1 VSESKIDEADAD
13 TAATDRISPD
23 PKGRMSSDERREQI
37 VEAAIAVFGAKGYV
51 GTTTDDVA
59 RAASVSQPYVVRLF
73 GTKENLFLAAL
84 GSALER
90 LLAAFRSA
98 PNVADLHERGE
109 LMGQTYLN
117 LLEVR
122 GLHQILSQAFL
133 LGAHPVI
140 GPAARAGFAQVW
152 HFLRGDPA
160 NGGAGFTPEEAQK
173 FLAMGMLIN
182 TMVGLRMTEEYGKD
196 AGMTELFDECFP
208 FSIQMVLDEA
218 PRVDEPW

>member
-1 VSESKIDEADAD
+1 MSSVGANRIDDADAG
-13 TAATDRISPD
+13 TET
-23 PKGRMSSDERREQI
+23 KGRMSSDERREQI
-37 VEAAIAVFGAKGYV
+37 VEAGIAVFGAKGYV

-84 GSALER
+84 GSALDR

-98 PNVADLHERGE
+98 PAVSDPHARGE

-140 GPAARAGFAQVW
+140 GPAARGGFAQVW
-152 HFLRGDPA
+152 HFLRDE
-160 NGGAGFTPEEAQK
+160 AGFSPEDAQK
-173 FLAMGMLIN
+173 FLATGMLIN

-208 FSIQMVLDEA
+208 VSIQMVLDEA

>member
-1 VSESKIDEADAD
+1 MSARRIDEADV
-13 TAATDRISPD
+13 ATDV
-23 PKGRMSSDERREQI
+23 KGRMSSDERREQI
-37 VEAAIAVFGAKGYV
+37 IEAAIAVFGAKGYV

-73 GTKENLFLAAL
+73 GTKVNLFLAAL
-84 GSALER
+84 GSALDR

-98 PNVADLHERGE
+98 PDVADLHERGE

-140 GPAARAGFAQVW
+140 GPAARGGFAQVW
-152 HFLRGDPA
+152 HFLRDE
-160 NGGAGFTPEEAQK
+160 AGFTPEEAQK
-173 FLAMGMLIN
+173 FLATGMLIN